1 MAHSQTLHG
10 VTQWTLSGKGGIH
23 LFLSRNNLDIRKADS
38 STALATLSGISVNPR
53 RGTLICP

>member
-23 LFLSRNNLDIRKADS
+23 LFLSRNDLDIRKAATEE
-38 STALATLSGISVNPR
+38 TAPPN
-53 RGTLICP
+53 